1 MKDLTP
7 VVDKILNQ
15 PAEKNIPYQEL
26 TGKIIGCAM
35 KILNYYGPWYVEYVY
50 QKGLE
55 HLLRKEGI
63 AFTAKDDVPIYY
75 EGELTG
81 ATLKPDLFVD
91 GKVIVELKA
100 IPELLPK
107 NDKQL
112 LSYLKATQTEVGL
125 LINFGQA
132 HIQIKRLLN
141 TPLKKD
147 IPDKESQ

>member
-1 MKDLTP
+1 MTDLTSS
-7 VVDKILNQ
+7 VNEILSQ
-15 PAEKNIPYQEL
+15 PAEEDIPHLEL

-35 KILNYYGPWYVEYVY
+35 KILNYYGPGYVEYVY

-63 AFTAKDDVPIYY
+63 AFTAKDDIPIYY
-75 EGELTG
+75 DGELTG
-81 ATLKPDLFVD
+81 ATLKPDLFVE

-107 NDKQL
+107 NERQL

-141 TPLKKD
+141 TSLKKP
-147 IPDKESQ
+147 IKIE